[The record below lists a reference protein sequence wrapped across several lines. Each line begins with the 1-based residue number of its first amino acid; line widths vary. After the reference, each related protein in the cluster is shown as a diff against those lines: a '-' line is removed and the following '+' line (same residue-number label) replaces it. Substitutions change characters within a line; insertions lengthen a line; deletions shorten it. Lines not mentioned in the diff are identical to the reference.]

1 VPAKSSAPD
10 SLVPTEV
17 VPIPETIYDVF
28 RAAGEIHTGTAKERQ
43 GPQGPPS
50 PPKRRADGGGSGA
63 SDAEKQKLEQE
74 RRRSPFVNLQWALG
88 TAGSGAPVHFH
99 NTAWNQLFYGE

>member
-1 VPAKSSAPD
+1 MKRTASTNARSHHLSNRAPTGSTSVTVHGLND
-10 SLVPTEV
+10 S
-17 VPIPETIYDVF
+17 
-28 RAAGEIHTGTAKERQ
+28 TAKERQ